1 MTEEPLQ
8 QIEQLQNKISILI
21 ELGNTLAKEV
31 EIGGRCACRREWVC
45 FKCQALEAWK
55 KACEDL

>member
-8 QIEQLQNKISILI
+8 QIEHLQNKISILI

-55 KACEDL
+55 AACGE